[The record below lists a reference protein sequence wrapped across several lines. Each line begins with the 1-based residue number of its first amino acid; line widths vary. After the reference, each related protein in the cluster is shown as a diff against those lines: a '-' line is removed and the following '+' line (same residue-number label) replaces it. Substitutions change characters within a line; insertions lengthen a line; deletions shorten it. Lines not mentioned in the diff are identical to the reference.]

1 MFLFEISL
9 TIIFL
14 AVSLTYSIPWPE
26 HKFHEIHGPE
36 QVHISYGDTP
46 SEMIVVW
53 STGNISPNSTSFVT
67 YGLNSDKLDMV
78 VKANDAV
85 LTEGNPNGLD
95 QIHRAVMTVRVL
107 RCFEFLCIYYKPYK
121 CIEYS
126 IGMAIH
132 CHCLCLKS

>member
-107 RCFEFLCIYYKPYK
+107 RCFEFLRIYYK

-132 CHCLCLKS
+132 CHCLFFKS

>member
-78 VKANDAV
+78 VKASDAV

-107 RCFEFLCIYYKPYK
+107 RCFEFLRIYYK

-132 CHCLCLKS
+132 CHCLFFKS